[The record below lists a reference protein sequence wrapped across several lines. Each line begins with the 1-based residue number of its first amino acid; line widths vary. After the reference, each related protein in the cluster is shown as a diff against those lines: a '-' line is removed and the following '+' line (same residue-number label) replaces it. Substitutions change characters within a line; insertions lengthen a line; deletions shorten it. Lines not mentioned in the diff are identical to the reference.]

1 MKLYISM
8 LILIGFV
15 ALMGCRSTTPTP
27 VPTIP
32 PTPPPTTTPTTE
44 ASVQP
49 TPDATS
55 TPAPVAPP
63 PSTPLPLYLDIWRGV
78 PGAQVL
84 EQSKP
89 GLASAIIALPWV
101 EDGIDSNE
109 REIVKQ
115 LVNVAMLDGPI
126 FAAVMNKAWVI
137 DGLDTV
143 ERGVLKDLA
152 WFINESAATR
162 IAVMPFLDIVE
173 PADGATVELLA
184 DLDFY
189 VPGLLSAV
197 TDKPWTLDGLD
208 SSEREVIDLL
218 WGITYHD
225 EAIALRILD
234 MPFLETTEPTD
245 VALTQAFSDFV
256 PYGEELVYAVA
267 EKSWITDGLDE
278 SETAIL
284 DQIGWIADDD
294 EAVALQV
301 LDMPFLESAEETD
314 VVALEALRLLGPV
327 LLPVAIDKQWVGDG
341 LNESELE
348 IVSKLRLIGNLDA
361 GSALQIVAMPFLDSI
376 EDADASSMD
385 SLWAAASYEAD
396 VLAALVD
403 NPWVADGIDDLE
415 VEAIDWVRNFDDTSI
430 ALSVVELDWLEDGI
444 KDLEVRTIEELTYI
458 ANDDAELASSVIG
471 LGWVQD
477 GIEDIEWQAIDWVN
491 NFDGGEVAIS
501 VVALAWVQDGV
512 DDLEVE
518 ALEEMS
524 YVAYD
529 DETLASSMVGL
540 GWVQDGVNEVEVEAI
555 GWVGNFSNVAVASSV
570 VALGWVQDGVGTQ
583 DTQTIEELS
592 YISNRNPSQ
601 ALRIVAMP
609 FLETLD
615 PPDVSAVK
623 ALSQLASFRETDFQ
637 RVLSHPTLIGG
648 ITDDWAKIVAT
659 LYGVSDTN
667 PELIDTLLDPAQV
680 TLEERI
686 IELPMAGEVHMG
698 IIRTG
703 PGADRSMD
711 LLEHSVLHAE
721 EFMGVPFPTN
731 YVGWLVGDAV
741 TPTFG
746 GNYYGTHIVTLPKY
760 DVDDGS
766 HEAEFT
772 GSLVA
777 HEVAHYYWSGN
788 SNWVDEG
795 ASDFMASTSENAR
808 TGGSIE
814 VTNDPCG
821 YVRTIAEL
829 ENLGVTS
836 EDGADSAFTC
846 NYALGERLFVDLYR
860 SLDEDSFREGL
871 RDLYL
876 LSQVEDEDEMQDD
889 TEVGIEHVKTAFK
902 RSEDTEFPA
911 VDVIT
916 TRWYDGTQPYAP
928 SDQETGLPNPILRTI
943 NGRIHTAY
951 LSATQEGTPLTSIS
965 TEAVDD
971 YLWLLLRWDYNVGS
985 DTEVPLELV
994 HYYEDGFEFGRRT
1007 VTFTADSRHNNSLWS
1022 WWLPVGQSPSKIWAP
1037 GEYRLH
1043 VYNEDRKLV
1052 ELEYEVTP

>member
-1 MKLYISM
+1 MKLYISI

-27 VPTIP
+27 APTIP
-32 PTPPPTTTPTTE
+32 PTPPSTATPITE

-84 EQSKP
+84 ERSKP

-101 EDGIDSNE
+101 ENGIDSNE
-109 REIVKQ
+109 RESVKQ
-115 LVNVAMLDGPI
+115 LVNVAMLDEPI
-126 FAAVMNKAWVI
+126 FVSVMNKAWVI

-152 WFINESAATR
+152 WFINESVATR
-162 IAVMPFLDIVE
+162 IAAMPFLDTVE

-197 TDKPWTLDGLD
+197 TDKPWTADGLN

-301 LDMPFLESAEETD
+301 LDMPFLEIAEETD
-314 VVALEALRLLGPV
+314 VVALEALRLLGAD

-361 GSALQIVAMPFLDSI
+361 GSGLQIVSMPFLDSI
-376 EDADASSMD
+376 EDADALSMD

-415 VEAIDWVRNFDDTSI
+415 VEAVDWVRKFDDTSI

-458 ANDDAELASSVIG
+458 ANDNAELASSVVDLAWAQDGIEK
-471 LGWVQD
+471 LEFEAISWLRNFSDVDVAVAVVDLTWVQD
-477 GIEDIEWQAIDWVN
+477 GIEEIEVEAIGWVN
-491 NFDGGEVAIS
+491 NFGGVEVASS
-501 VVALAWVQDGV
+501 VVTLAWVQDGV
-512 DDLEVE
+512 EEREV
-518 ALEEMS
+518 
-524 YVAYD
+524 
-529 DETLASSMVGL
+529 
-540 GWVQDGVNEVEVEAI
+540 
-555 GWVGNFSNVAVASSV
+555 NV
-570 VALGWVQDGVGTQ
+570 
-583 DTQTIEELS
+583 IEELS
-592 YISNRNPSQ
+592 YIDYYDAGE

-623 ALSQLASFRETDFQ
+623 ALSQLSSFRESDFQ
-637 RVLSHPTLIGG
+637 RVLSHPTLSDG

-667 PELIDTLLDPAQV
+667 PILIDTLLDPDQV

-686 IELPMAGEVHMG
+686 IELPLAGETHLA

-703 PGADRSMD
+703 PGAERSMD
-711 LLEHSVLHAE
+711 LLEHSVRYAE
-721 EFMGVPFPTN
+721 KLMGIPFPVG
-731 YVGWLVGDAV
+731 YVGWLYEDAI
-741 TPTFG
+741 PPSAAGANF
-746 GNYYGTHIVTLPKY
+746 GTHIAALPKY
-760 DVDDGS
+760 DVNDGS
-766 HEAEFT
+766 HESEFN
-772 GSLVA
+772 GPLIA
-777 HEVAHYYWSGN
+777 HEVGHYYWYGN
-788 SNWVDEG
+788 DSWIDEQVPT
-795 ASDFMASTSENAR
+795 FMGSISENAR
-808 TGGSIE
+808 NGQPVVIDKG
-814 VTNDPCG
+814 PCA
-821 YVRTIAEL
+821 YARTFSEL
-829 ENLGVTS
+829 EQLDPS
-836 EDGADSAFTC
+836 QEDPAFDC
-846 NYALGERLFVDLYR
+846 NYALGERLLLDLYR
-860 SLDEDSFREGL
+860 NLGEDTFGEGL
-871 RDLYL
+871 RALYF
-876 LSQVEDEDEMQDD
+876 LSQDE
-889 TEVGIEHVKTAFK
+889 G
-902 RSEDTEFPA
+902 
-911 VDVIT
+911 
-916 TRWYDGTQPYAP
+916 WG
-928 SDQETGLPNPILRTI
+928 
-943 NGRIHTAY
+943 
-951 LSATQEGTPLTSIS
+951 
-965 TEAVDD
+965 
-971 YLWLLLRWDYNVGS
+971 
-985 DTEVPLELV
+985 
-994 HYYEDGFEFGRRT
+994 
-1007 VTFTADSRHNNSLWS
+1007 
-1022 WWLPVGQSPSKIWAP
+1022 
-1037 GEYRLH
+1037 
-1043 VYNEDRKLV
+1043 
-1052 ELEYEVTP
+1052 

>member
-1 MKLYISM
+1 MKLYISI

-15 ALMGCRSTTPTP
+15 ALMGCRSTPPTP

-32 PTPPPTTTPTTE
+32 PTPPPTATPIIE

-49 TPDATS
+49 TPNATS
-55 TPAPVAPP
+55 TPASVAPP

-109 REIVKQ
+109 REVVKQ
-115 LVNVAMLDGPI
+115 LVNVAMLDEPI

-152 WFINESAATR
+152 WFINESVATR
-162 IAVMPFLDIVE
+162 IAAMPFLDIVE

-234 MPFLETTEPTD
+234 MPFLETTQPTD
-245 VALTQAFSDFV
+245 VALMEAFSDFV

-294 EAVALQV
+294 EAVALQL
-301 LDMPFLESAEETD
+301 LDMPFLETVEETD
-314 VVALEALRLLGPV
+314 VVALEALRLLGAD
-327 LLPVAIDKQWVGDG
+327 LLEVAIGRAWTGDG
-341 LNESELE
+341 LDESELE
-348 IVSKLRLIGNLDA
+348 IVRKLRLIGNLDA
-361 GSALQIVAMPFLDSI
+361 GSALQIVAMPFLESI

-570 VALGWVQDGVGTQ
+570 VALGWVQDEVGTQ
-583 DTQTIEELS
+583 DTQTIKELS

-601 ALRIVAMP
+601 ASRIVAMP

-623 ALSQLASFRETDFQ
+623 ALSQLASFRESDFK
-637 RVLSHPTLIGG
+637 RVLSHPTLVGG
-648 ITDDWAKIVAT
+648 ITDDWAKVVAT
-659 LYGVSDTN
+659 LYGVSKNNSD
-667 PELIDTLLDPAQV
+667 LVDTLLDPDSV
-680 TLEERI
+680 TLEERV
-686 IELPMAGEVHMG
+686 IELPLTGETHLA
-698 IIRTG
+698 IIRTAL
-703 PGADRSMD
+703 GAARSMD
-711 LLEHSVLHAE
+711 LA
-721 EFMGVPFPTN
+721 
-731 YVGWLVGDAV
+731 
-741 TPTFG
+741 
-746 GNYYGTHIVTLPKY
+746 
-760 DVDDGS
+760 
-766 HEAEFT
+766 
-772 GSLVA
+772 
-777 HEVAHYYWSGN
+777 
-788 SNWVDEG
+788 G
-795 ASDFMASTSENAR
+795 ARDT
-808 TGGSIE
+808 
-814 VTNDPCG
+814 CG
-821 YVRTIAEL
+821 
-829 ENLGVTS
+829 
-836 EDGADSAFTC
+836 
-846 NYALGERLFVDLYR
+846 
-860 SLDEDSFREGL
+860 
-871 RDLYL
+871 
-876 LSQVEDEDEMQDD
+876 
-889 TEVGIEHVKTAFK
+889 
-902 RSEDTEFPA
+902 
-911 VDVIT
+911 
-916 TRWYDGTQPYAP
+916 
-928 SDQETGLPNPILRTI
+928 
-943 NGRIHTAY
+943 
-951 LSATQEGTPLTSIS
+951 
-965 TEAVDD
+965 
-971 YLWLLLRWDYNVGS
+971 
-985 DTEVPLELV
+985 
-994 HYYEDGFEFGRRT
+994 
-1007 VTFTADSRHNNSLWS
+1007 
-1022 WWLPVGQSPSKIWAP
+1022 
-1037 GEYRLH
+1037 
-1043 VYNEDRKLV
+1043 
-1052 ELEYEVTP
+1052 